1 MLFSDTGENE
11 YEVYAEIISPVGKN
25 FYNKKSINLS
35 GQLGQFSLIVD
46 YQEECEGEHRLC
58 IAGKSERGIAWA
70 GFKFQNFLPETTKYG
85 DIIINP
91 YPKKIEWEDSFL
103 LVDNTYKIYTG
114 KNATLRTE
122 KTAGFLSDE
131 LNNFLGIKLENVKSN
146 FSYSDYPVILMV
158 NPKIISSI
166 HNEKIFLDLINE
178 VKNLPSEGYALS
190 INNRGVVII
199 GKDEAGLYYGVVTF
213 MQIVKGSLIKE
224 KKPLVK
230 KCRII
235 DYPDLK
241 YRFYM
246 ESPGWGRKKE
256 DRDRV
261 IKWYKD
267 YIKNVVA
274 GQKFNMLCLGISN
287 QLILNNPGLITTRS
301 FINKEQYLEITEFCR
316 EHFVEFIPALETG
329 GHFNWVPNSKFLHLF
344 EEGFTGQA
352 NVSHPDFYKFIF
364 PVMEEFITPNC
375 KYFNLCHDEWWFSPP
390 SEATDKLNGIP
401 RKEIFLKYVKDQYKW
416 LKDKGIRAMM
426 FGDMLLKNHNGD
438 GLGPKK
444 GLYEITKLLPK
455 DIIILNWS
463 SEVDP
468 DSNKYFHDLGFEVIC
483 ANNGFRPYPNDRN
496 IISGFGMLCYGFSFL
511 TSGAGVNEGI
521 TLNYG
526 YTSVL
531 RTADYAWNIKND
543 PGFPVEEFERA
554 RGKNV
559 CAINS
564 LKPNP
569 YGSEQFKILSL
580 KKYVNSNLKDVMG
593 MELKM
598 PFGKKEFGFIPME
611 ILKFD
616 ENENKSLIALDLKG
630 KTVEIELEDTI
641 SSIYFLHGCYI
652 PQKEREKFLSRSS
665 NFIFGIPIAIYTIT
679 YEDNTQEKIEARFGL
694 NILDICPPNPRS
706 RYMSEIR
713 YFWEGRI
720 DKGEVAFL
728 YQYEWVN
735 PNPYKKIK
743 NITLQTT
750 STEAIPLI
758 FAITTC
764 GIK

>member
-11 YEVYAEIISPVGKN
+11 YEVYAEIISPTGRI
-25 FYNKKSINLS
+25 FHNKKTINFS
-35 GQLGQFSLIVD
+35 GQLGEFSLIVD
-46 YQEECEGEHRLC
+46 YPAECEGQHRLC
-58 IAGKSERGIAWA
+58 IAAKSKRGIGWT

-91 YPKKIEWEDSFL
+91 YPKKIEWEDGLLFL
-103 LVDNTYKIYTG
+103 DNTYKVYID
-114 KNATLRTE
+114 KNATLRSE
-122 KTAGFLSDE
+122 KTARFLLNE
-131 LNNFLGIKLENVKSN
+131 LNNFLGIKLEIIKSN
-146 FSYSDYPVILMV
+146 LSYSDYPLILIF
-158 NPKIISSI
+158 NSKILSSI
-166 HNEKIFLDLINE
+166 HNERILLDLMNE
-178 VKNLPSEGYALS
+178 IKNLPPEGYTLS
-190 INNRGVVII
+190 INDRGIVIM
-199 GKDEAGLYYGVVTF
+199 GKDEPGLYYGAVTF
-213 MQIVKGSLIKE
+213 MQVVRGTLLKE
-224 KKPLVK
+224 RKPLIK

-235 DYPDLK
+235 DWPDLK

-246 ESPGWGRKKE
+246 ESPMWGRKKE
-256 DRDRV
+256 DRDKV

-267 YIKNVVA
+267 YIKNVIA
-274 GQKFNMLCLGISN
+274 GQKFNMLCFNVRN
-287 QLILNNPGLITTRS
+287 QLILNNPDLITTRS
-301 FINKEQYLEITEFCR
+301 FINKKQYLEIAKFCR

-329 GHFNWVPNSKFLHLF
+329 GHFNWVPKSKFPHLF
-344 EEGFTGQA
+344 EPGFSKQA

-364 PVMEEFITPNC
+364 PVMEEFIPPGC
-375 KYFNLCHDEWWFSPP
+375 KYFNLCHDEWWSSSPG
-390 SEATDKLNGIP
+390 EATDKLNGIP

-426 FGDMLLKNHNGD
+426 FGDMLLKTHNGNNH
-438 GLGPKK
+438 GPRK
-444 GLYEITKLLPK
+444 GIYEITKLLPK

-463 SEVDP
+463 LGVDP
-468 DSNKYFHDLGFEVIC
+468 NSNKYFHNLGFEVIC
-483 ANNGFRPYPNDRN
+483 ANNGFRPCPNDRN

-511 TSGAGVNEGI
+511 MSGIVNDDF

-543 PGFPVEEFERA
+543 TGFPVEEFERA

-564 LKPNP
+564 SKPNP
-569 YGSEQFKILSL
+569 YGSEKFKILSL
-580 KKYVNSNLKDVMG
+580 KRYVNSNLKDVMG
-593 MELKM
+593 RELKI
-598 PFGKKEFGFIPME
+598 PFGENEFGFIPME
-611 ILKFD
+611 ILKP
-616 ENENKSLIALDLKG
+616 NENDDKYLIKLALQEKP
-630 KTVEIELEDTI
+630 VEIPVEDTF

-652 PQKEREKFLSRSS
+652 PQKERRKFFSRRR
-665 NFIFGIPIAIYTIT
+665 NFIFGIPIAIYKIT

-713 YFWEGRI
+713 YFWEGRT

-735 PNPYKKIK
+735 PHPHKKIK

-758 FAITTC
+758 FAITTR
-764 GIK
+764 GVK